1 MSLEGTV
8 NSRYNNCKMIELK
21 ANRDR
26 RIRNFHPWIFKDD
39 IVNVTGDHLPG
50 ALLEVKDANGAFVGL
65 AFYNAK
71 ANIPARVISLE
82 RVKIGVEFYRKK
94 IAAALEKRDHLGQT
108 NAVRILNAESDGLP
122 GLIVDKF
129 DNVLAVQIRNA
140 GLEAHREMILEALKK
155 ETGASSA
162 YERSDTTERNKEGLQ
177 PQVGILWGDVPEVVR
192 FIEDEIQFEFKPF
205 EAQKTGFYLDQRD
218 NRRRLAG
225 LVSSSSKVL
234 DVYSYTGGFS
244 LYAAKAGA
252 QCLAVDKDVL
262 ALQALERSA
271 AKNNLEKRISVRLGD
286 ALEVLDQLVLEKK
299 RFTHAIIDPPTLAK
313 RKEEVVAAKRIFTIA
328 TKNVLKMLEPNGII
342 FVSTCAYHIKTDD
355 LLEACR
361 MAGSDAGRRLEVLD
375 VTYQP
380 ADHPWVLQIPESLYL
395 KTLILRAD

>member
-1 MSLEGTV
+1 
-8 NSRYNNCKMIELK
+8 MIELK

-26 RIRNFHPWIFKDD
+26 RVRNFHPWIFKDD
-39 IVNVTGDHLPG
+39 IAHVTGDHLPG
-50 ALLEVKDANGAFVGL
+50 VLLEVRDANGAFVGL

-71 ANIPARVISLE
+71 ANIPARIISLE

-94 IAAALEKRDHLGQT
+94 IAAALEQRSQLTQT
-108 NAVRILNAESDGLP
+108 NAVRILNAESDGIP
-122 GLIVDKF
+122 GLIVDNF
-129 DNVLAVQIRNA
+129 DGVLAVQIRNA
-140 GLEAHREMILEALKK
+140 GLENHREMILEALKK

-177 PQVGILWGDVPEVVR
+177 PQIGILWGDVPEVVR
-192 FIEDEIQFEFKPF
+192 FIEDQIQFEFKPF

-218 NRRRLAG
+218 NRRRLAA
-225 LVSSSSKVL
+225 LVNSSSKVL

-252 QCLAVDKDVL
+252 TALAVDKDAI

-313 RKEEVVAAKRIFTIA
+313 RKEEVMAAKRIFTIA
-328 TKNVLKMLEPNGII
+328 TKNVLKMLEPHGII

-361 MAGSDAGRRLEVLD
+361 MAGSDAGRKLEVMD